1 MGKKKEKVDLA
12 DLAEVL
18 GKFIDGKELP
28 TDEELDDDGD
38 YIDLYQAIYGL
49 KEALENV
56 GYDVEGE
63 D

>member
-1 MGKKKEKVDLA
+1 MSKKKADLA
-12 DLAEVL
+12 DLAAVL
-18 GKFIDGKELP
+18 GNFIGGKEQP

-56 GYDVEGE
+56 GYIVEGE
-63 D
+63 K

>member
-1 MGKKKEKVDLA
+1 MSDKKEQKVDLA

-18 GKFIDGKELP
+18 GKFINGKEQP
-28 TDEELDDDGD
+28 TDEELDGDGD

-56 GYDVEGE
+56 GYAVE
-63 D
+63 